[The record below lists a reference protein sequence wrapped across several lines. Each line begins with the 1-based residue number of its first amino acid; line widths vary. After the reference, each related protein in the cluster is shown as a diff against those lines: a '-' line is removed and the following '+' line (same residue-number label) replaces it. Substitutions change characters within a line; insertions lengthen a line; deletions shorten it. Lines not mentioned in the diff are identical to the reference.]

1 MSNEGTKSK
10 AKALII
16 GHWAARLVTAGILTM
31 GIMPKFTGGAA
42 PLAEKLPGGL
52 PTAMAIG
59 VVELIAVVLMFVP
72 KTTIIGSALALV
84 IMTGAV
90 ISHIVGPVGM
100 EGDLGA
106 MVYMAAG
113 AFVAAAIS
121 TGLALARGARPG
133 VAPTA

>member
-1 MSNEGTKSK
+1 MSNEATNSN
-10 AKALII
+10 AKALLI
-16 GHWAARLVTAGILTM
+16 GHWAARLVTAGILAM
-31 GIMPKFTGGAA
+31 GIVPKFTGGASE
-42 PLAEKLPGGL
+42 LAEKLPGGL
-52 PTAMAIG
+52 AATLAIG
-59 VVELIAVVLMFVP
+59 VVELVAVVLMFVP

-113 AFVAAAIS
+113 AFVAAAIA